1 MTRVPAQFNWLQ
13 WWPNKQLP
21 NVLLEGASLSWTRL
35 FFSFSPALRA
45 FTSLRDVS
53 FR

>member
-1 MTRVPAQFNWLQ
+1 MKAQQAVAIRFVGRRVTF
-13 WWPNKQLP
+13 
-21 NVLLEGASLSWTRL
+21 STRL

-45 FTSLRDVS
+45 FMSLRDVS